1 MLTLLV
7 SIIVV
12 LIVAGVAIWL
22 LSFVNIDAKIQQ
34 LIRGLIILFA
44 VLYVIVQ
51 LWPLASKALGGG

>member
-12 LIVAGVAIWL
+12 LIIAGVAIWL
-22 LSFVNIDAKIQQ
+22 LSFLNIDAQIQQ

-44 VLYVIVQ
+44 VLFVILK
-51 LWPLASKALGGG
+51 LWAARGALGIG